1 MDSEQTARFN
11 YFQRF
16 AHPDNTGLEIGPLT
30 RPTFPA
36 HTGYSVQTLDHAS
49 TENLKKKYE
58 SDPAIDVS
66 RIVDVDWVWSGGAYT
81 DIEGIPTN
89 FDFIVSCHSIE
100 HSVDVVQFL
109 QDLSSLLSPEGRVFL
124 VTPHRS
130 TMFDFYRPLTTLGD
144 VLMGHH
150 YPKALDMKARIDEL
164 ELASALNGAICWSP
178 DEGLVGRI
186 RRQRPTPIRTRESLP
201 ELLADLSKWA
211 EEKDYRDGHRW
222 VFEPE
227 SLTVLIASLRQLGLC
242 DFQVADYQPG
252 VGCEFMMVLEKTT
265 STAPPSPSELES
277 YWESMVPAAQ
287 ASQGTRDLFQVQ
299 AFAALARR
307 LFRRAKTRA
316 GAVLRRLGL
325 R

>member
-1 MDSEQTARFN
+1 MDNEQKARFS
-11 YFQRF
+11 YFQHF
-16 AHPDNTGLEIGPLT
+16 AHPDHTGLEIGPLT

-49 TENLKKKYE
+49 TEDLKKKYE
-58 SDPAIDVS
+58 ADPGIDVT

-81 DIEGIPTN
+81 DIEGIPTD

-109 QDLSSLLSPEGRVFL
+109 QDLSSLLSPDGRVFL
-124 VTPHRS
+124 VTPNRS

-144 VLMGHH
+144 ALMGHH

-164 ELASALNGAICWSP
+164 ELASALNGTICWSQ
-178 DEGLVGRI
+178 DEGLLGRI
-186 RRQRPTPIRTRESLP
+186 RRQRPIPVRTRESLP
-201 ELLADLSKWA
+201 EFLADLSTWA
-211 EEKDYRDGHRW
+211 DERDYRDGHRW

-227 SLTVLIASLRQLGLC
+227 SLTVLISSLRQLGLC
-242 DFQVADYQPG
+242 DFRVADYQPG

-265 STAPPSPSELES
+265 STAPPSPTELTR
-277 YWESMVPAAQ
+277 YWESMVPASQ
-287 ASQGTRDLFQVQ
+287 ASTGPGGLFRAR
-299 AFAALARR
+299 AFVALAGQ
-307 LFRRAKTRA
+307 LLRRAKRLA
-316 GAVLRRLGL
+316 GAVLRRLKL